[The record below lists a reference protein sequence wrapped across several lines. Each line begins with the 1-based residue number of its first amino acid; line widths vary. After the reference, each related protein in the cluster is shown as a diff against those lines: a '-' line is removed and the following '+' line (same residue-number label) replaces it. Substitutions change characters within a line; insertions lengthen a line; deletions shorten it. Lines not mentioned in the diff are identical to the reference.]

1 MEEYRLK
8 NGTVYMVLAIGE
20 EAVDETR
27 LPIIMSRVAGVL
39 RLGKYDEPFPYMN
52 ERLTAIL
59 RMPGPLGTLN
69 GNVYVLTEKGLRLYY
84 VLLDLLYDVEGR
96 EVVRKLREVRK
107 ADRKRRRTRTE
118 ALEEDAV
125 IDQRHE

>member
-1 MEEYRLK
+1 MEEYKLK

-27 LPIIMSRVAGVL
+27 LSLLMSKVAGIL
-39 RLGKYDEPFPYMN
+39 RLGKYEEPFPYMN
-52 ERLTAIL
+52 ERVMAAL
-59 RMPGPLGTLN
+59 RTSGPLGIQN
-69 GNVYVLTEKGLRLYY
+69 GSVYVLTEKGLRLYY
-84 VLLDLLYDVEGR
+84 ALLDLLYDVKGR

-107 ADRKRRRTRTE
+107 ADRKRRRTK

>member
-1 MEEYRLK
+1 VDDYKLK

-27 LPIIMSRVAGVL
+27 LPIIMSRVAGIL
-39 RLGKYDEPFPYMN
+39 RLGKYDDPFPYMN
-52 ERLTAIL
+52 ERLAAIL

-69 GNVYVLTEKGLRLYY
+69 GNVYVLTEKGLKLYY
-84 VLLDLLYDVEGR
+84 VLLDLLYDVKGR

-107 ADRKRRRTRTE
+107 ADRKRRRTK

-125 IDQRHE
+125 INTQHE

>member
-1 MEEYRLK
+1 VDDYKLK

-27 LPIIMSRVAGVL
+27 LPLIMSRVAGIL
-39 RLGKYDEPFPYMN
+39 RLGKYDDPFPFMN
-52 ERLTAIL
+52 ERLAAIL

-69 GNVYVLTEKGLRLYY
+69 GNVYVLTEKGLKLYY
-84 VLLDLLYDVEGR
+84 ALLDLLYDVKGR
-96 EVVRKLREVRK
+96 EVARKLGEIKK
-107 ADRKRRRTRTE
+107 ADRKRRRTK

-125 IDQRHE
+125 IDQLHE